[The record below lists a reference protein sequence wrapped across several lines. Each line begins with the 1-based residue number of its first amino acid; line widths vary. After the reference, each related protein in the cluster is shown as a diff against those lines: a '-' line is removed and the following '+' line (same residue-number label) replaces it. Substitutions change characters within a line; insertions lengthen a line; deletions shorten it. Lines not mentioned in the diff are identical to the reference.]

1 MAIRSVGFN
10 LRTDGKAEVKNDF
23 AEVRAA
29 GTAAM
34 AGVAQA
40 AETAADRSA
49 EATDRFTQRQIEA
62 FNRQAAAAKLA
73 AAAGAQRGAI
83 DQAMATPNTQQ
94 FATVNLDRSSGAA
107 RDSAKVFQELF
118 EREEQAAAGASK
130 LRAALDPL
138 YLARVRYDDQ
148 LRTANSLVSQGAITE
163 AEHTAALKKAADA
176 YREVADA
183 AGVAAEKEQQ
193 RWREDAAA
201 AKADVAAQA
210 QQARFSAIGTSHSGK
225 SARDSGSV
233 FEAELK
239 AEEDRAN
246 ALAKIRAML
255 DPLSVAQA
263 RYDAELKVY
272 NDLLERGEL
281 GEREHAQAVG
291 MSAEKLDEAR
301 QALDGNT
308 QSAGLNRV
316 QMMML
321 RSAGFNAYSSL
332 AAGMPL
338 FRVLM
343 EQGIDV
349 VQAMT
354 MGDDSVAGSIRRV
367 GDASQDSAR
376 DVEGGS
382 SRTSAALEALKEK
395 GKEAAGA
402 MVEEQGVG
410 GALSKVRALLTPT
423 RLAIGATAAVVA
435 LAAKSWWDYT
445 EAVDKLNTAGLYTG
459 RSLGMTGDELENA
472 AEAAARAGDM
482 TVSAAREI
490 ETAYVSSGNVTK
502 GVLVDLTAIT
512 KDFAKATGQDVPA
525 ATQQLD
531 AAMADPIDGA
541 QQLAERYGW
550 INQATI
556 ERIGNLIQENDR
568 TGAQRVLQEALA
580 KATDGAADKADK
592 LGSAWAY
599 VAKMAS
605 AADTALGKAI
615 DRALGG
621 GTIGQRIAALQ
632 AERARGPSVWQM
644 ISGSGDE
651 FRAGIDKQIA
661 SLQAEQRKQQ
671 RLSREAT
678 TNRAQQAGASIVEQ
692 YTGDQRSDYQKTV
705 GKLRAALATDLAPEQ
720 RKATQEALDAYSHA
734 IDTFI
739 PRAEKAQRIAEI
751 DAKMAATKAPAAKAA
766 LAAEKARLELSGQ
779 VITSAN
785 AEAQAHSSADRAR
798 ASSGSNRDRHAEQL
812 KREAESMEAN
822 ARGALAVADA
832 YLKSSAAGAEAEA
845 RRKALTDATRRGI
858 DVDAQ
863 VRRQLALQVADA
875 VAGGAKTIA
884 GMRDETAARNGVL
897 AQVQAGT
904 LSVADMSRA
913 LSDEAAMR
921 SLVKLRAVAQGD
933 ALVALNKVID
943 AYRQILDEA
952 HASEDK
958 MGLTKALDD
967 SKDRA
972 EELKSVIAD
981 LTLTPLDQALNAA
994 GRAADREAD
1003 RLHLPKES
1011 QDRKNLVKARMEEAQ
1026 GNYGLEAARFTT
1038 GRLRD
1043 QADALEM
1050 SQREFELLGAS
1061 ETVRAAELE
1070 KLRTAQEIRRRFP
1083 DLAKED
1089 AAAILAGVDAQS
1101 EMNIKL
1107 KLAAAN
1113 LDEMRKFGGDFV
1125 DTMFSEDTWS
1135 SWANAGKSA
1144 LKMIRQEFMQLAL
1157 LNPLKNL
1164 INGNSD
1170 LPTLG
1175 GMFGK
1180 LGGLFGIGGSSAP
1193 IVPIVGPSSLGA
1205 MPSAMGG
1212 SGIGRLASGTENW
1225 SGGLTWVGE
1234 HGAELADLPAGTR
1247 VRSAAASRAFAADA
1261 DRGPNIS
1268 MPITIDATG
1277 ADAAGLARVEAK
1289 LDQLQRDL
1297 PGQIIGV
1304 YQDAKQRR
1312 VIR

>member
-1 MAIRSVGFN
+1 MTIRSIGFN
-10 LRTDGKAEVKNDF
+10 LRTDGKAQVKNDF
-23 AEVRAA
+23 AEIRKDGTDAMTGVAEAAERAA
-29 GTAAM
+29 
-34 AGVAQA
+34 
-40 AETAADRSA
+40 ERSA
-49 EATDRFTQRQIEA
+49 EATDRFTQRQIESW
-62 FNRQAAAAKLA
+62 NRQAAAAKLA
-73 AAAGAQRGAI
+73 AAAGAQRGAV
-83 DQAMATPNTQQ
+83 DQAMATPGSQQ

-107 RDSAKVFQELF
+107 RDSAKVFQEMF
-118 EREEQAAAGASK
+118 EREEQAAAGAAK

-201 AKADVAAQA
+201 AKADIAAQA
-210 QQARFSAIGTSHSGK
+210 QQARFSAIGASHSGK

-239 AEEDRAN
+239 AEEDRAA
-246 ALAKIRAML
+246 ALAKIRAMI

-263 RYDAELKVY
+263 RYDAELRVY
-272 NDLLERGEL
+272 NDLLQRGEL
-281 GEREHAQAVG
+281 SEKEHAQALAV
-291 MSAEKLDEAR
+291 STDRLEEAR
-301 QALDGNT
+301 QALDGNS

-349 VQAMT
+349 VQAMS

-367 GDASQDSAR
+367 GDASQESAR
-376 DVEGGS
+376 EVQGGS
-382 SRTSAALEALKEK
+382 ERTGAALDALKEK
-395 GKEAAGA
+395 AKEAAGSLA
-402 MVEEQGVG
+402 EGEGGVG
-410 GALSKVRALLTPT
+410 GALGKVRALLTPT

-435 LAAKSWWDYT
+435 IATKSWWDYN
-445 EAVDKLNTAGLYTG
+445 EALDKLNTAGLYSG
-459 RSLGMTGDELENA
+459 RSLGMTGQQIEAA
-472 AEAAARAGDM
+472 AEAAASAGDI

-490 ETAYVSSGNVTK
+490 ATAYVTSGNVTK
-502 GVLVDLTAIT
+502 GVLLGLTAMT
-512 KDFAKATGQDVPA
+512 KDFAAATGQDVPT
-525 ATQQLD
+525 ATQALD

-556 ERIGNLIQENDR
+556 EYIGNLVEQNDK
-568 TGAQRVLQEALA
+568 TGAQRVLMEALA
-580 KATDGAADKADK
+580 EATDGAADKANA
-592 LGSAWAY
+592 LARGWEHVQNAASGAW
-599 VAKMAS
+599 S
-605 AADTALGKAI
+605 WLGKAI
-615 DRALGG
+615 DRAAGG
-621 GTIGQRIAALQ
+621 GVIAERIADIQ
-632 AERARGPSVWQM
+632 AEKARGRSVWQM
-644 ISGSGDE
+644 VTGTSQAE
-651 FRAGIDKQIA
+651 FQAGFDKQIA
-661 SLQAEQRKQQ
+661 DLQRQARKEDNQA
-671 RLSREAT
+671 RAAA
-678 TNRAQQAGASIVEQ
+678 TNRTQQAGASIVEQ

-705 GKLRAALATDLAPEQ
+705 GKLRAALATDLPADQ
-720 RKATQEALDAYSHA
+720 RKATLEALDAYSHA

-739 PRAEKAQRIAEI
+739 PRGEKMQRMAELDARIAA
-751 DAKMAATKAPAAKAA
+751 AKTPQAKAA
-766 LAAEKARLELSGQ
+766 LATEKARLELSGQ
-779 VITSAN
+779 VITSAH
-785 AEAQAHSSADRAR
+785 AEAQAQARADRAR
-798 ASSGSNRDRHAEQL
+798 ASSGSGRDRHAEQL
-812 KREAESMEAN
+812 RREAESMEAN

-832 YLKSSAAGAEAEA
+832 YLTSSAAGAEAEA

-875 VAGGAKTIA
+875 VAGGAKTVA
-884 GMRDETAARNGVL
+884 GLRDETAARSAVI
-897 AQVQAGT
+897 AQVRGGT

-921 SLVKLRAVAQGD
+921 SLVKLRSIAQGD

-943 AYRQILDEA
+943 AYRQSLDEA
-952 HASEDK
+952 HASEDR
-958 MGLTKALDD
+958 MGFARALEE

-972 EELKSVIAD
+972 KELKSVIAD
-981 LTLTPLDQALNAA
+981 LSLAPLDQALNAA
-994 GRAADREAD
+994 SRAANREAD
-1003 RLHLPKES
+1003 KLHLPQES
-1011 QDRKNLVKARMEEAQ
+1011 QDRKDLVRARTDEAQ
-1026 GNYGLEAARFTT
+1026 GAYEAEKARFTT

-1050 SQREFELLGAS
+1050 SRREFELLGAS
-1061 ETVRAAELE
+1061 DTVRAAELE

-1083 DLAKED
+1083 DLARED
-1089 AAAILAGVDAQS
+1089 AEAILAGVDAQA
-1101 EMNIKL
+1101 EMNTRL
-1107 KLAAAN
+1107 KIAAAN
-1113 LDEMRKFGGDFV
+1113 LDEMRRFGSACI
-1125 DTMFSEDTWS
+1125 DTIFDEDTWS
-1135 SWANAGKSA
+1135 SWGNAGKTV
-1144 LKMIRQEFMQLAL
+1144 LKMLRDEFMKLAL

-1170 LPTLG
+1170 LPTLAG
-1175 GMFGK
+1175 ALGK
-1180 LGGLFGIGGSSAP
+1180 LGGLFGIGGSS
-1193 IVPIVGPSSLGA
+1193 VPIVAPSSLGPA
-1205 MPSAMGG
+1205 PSAMGG

-1234 HGAELADLPAGTR
+1234 HGPELADLPAGTR
-1247 VRSAAASRAFAADA
+1247 VRSAAASRAFAADS
-1261 DRGPNIS
+1261 DGGPSIH

-1289 LDQLQRDL
+1289 LDQLRQDL
-1297 PGQIIGV
+1297 PGQIISV
-1304 YQDAKQRR
+1304 YQEARQRR